1 MALPVRVRA
10 KSRMATRFIAGYD
23 SPMTREVPS
32 DKLRRTCHPDTF
44 PFTTTDELAPLA
56 DIVGQD
62 RALEALRLGLS
73 LDDPQQRYN
82 IYVSG
87 EPGLGKTSAVSRLLE
102 RISRQRPVPPD
113 ICYVHNFQV
122 PHVPRYVLLPAGRG
136 RELKQDMDR
145 CVEFLSRELPRVIES
160 DEFKARAK
168 KERDRS
174 SRDRDEV
181 FHSLEAR
188 ATALGFSIQRTPVGI
203 NTIPLKDDG
212 SPYSQEEY
220 GALPETERAAILR
233 RQEELQDLVRDAFQR
248 LGKLDEAWHEAH
260 HLLTKQAADFLIEP
274 RFVQL
279 REKYADLERVQTFL
293 AEVKQDILENVEQL
307 QPGNKKAVPVVPVPI
322 PDGVDRFLRYRVN
335 VVVDCTGSVGAPVV
349 VEGNATYTN
358 LFGTIERRVQ
368 FGAVTTDFT
377 QIRGGALHRA
387 NGGYLVLTVANLLR
401 FPLSWE
407 ALKIALKARQVRI
420 EDPAQMLGFAST
432 EGLRPEPVPLD
443 AKILLVGSPY
453 LYHLLHHYDEDF
465 RKLFRIRADFDTEMP
480 WTEESVQA
488 MARFVRACR
497 DEDPTVLPF
506 APSGV
511 ARVVEHAAELASD
524 QKKLATRF
532 GALAS
537 LVEEASFWARE
548 AGASVVE
555 GSHVATAIA
564 KGQYR
569 HSLLAEK
576 VREWIARGRLIVDV
590 HGEAVGQ
597 VNGLAVLDLGDFAFG
612 KPTRITANVFTAK
625 SGVVDIERE
634 AELGGKL
641 HTKGVMILKGYLAAQ
656 FGRTKPVSLGASLAL
671 EQSYSGVEGDSASAA
686 ELYALL
692 SALSGVPARQ
702 GVAVTGATDQKGRLQ
717 PVGGVN
723 EKVEGH
729 YLVCKEL
736 GLSGDQGVILPLG
749 NVDDLMLPAEVV
761 QAVVAG
767 KFRVWGCSTV
777 EEGVEVLFGIP
788 AGVPGPDGTY
798 PPGTLF
804 RRVEERLDEIRT
816 SLRAEE
822 EEEEEDYHPG

>member
-1 MALPVRVRA
+1 MARE
-10 KSRMATRFIAGYD
+10 I
-23 SPMTREVPS
+23 SP
-32 DKLRRTCHPDTF
+32 DKLRRTCDPRVF
-44 PFTTTDELAPLA
+44 SFSTTEELTPLA
-56 DIVGQD
+56 DIVGQG
-62 RALEALRLGLS
+62 RAIEALRVGLS
-73 LDDPQQRYN
+73 LEDPQHRYN

-87 EPGLGKTSAVSRLLE
+87 EPGLGKTSAVSSLLE
-102 RISRQRPVPPD
+102 RISRERPVPPD

-122 PHVPRYVLLPAGRG
+122 PHVPRYLLLPAGRG

-168 KERDRS
+168 KERDRF
-174 SRDRDEV
+174 SRDRDEA
-181 FHSLEAR
+181 FHDLEAR
-188 ATALGFSIQRTPVGI
+188 ATALGFSVQRTPLGI
-203 NTIPLKDDG
+203 NTIPLKGDG

-220 GALPETERAAILR
+220 GSLPESERAEILR
-233 RQEELQDLVRDAFQR
+233 RQEELQGLVRDTFQR
-248 LGKLDEAWHEAH
+248 LAKLDEAWQEAQ
-260 HLLTKQAADFLIEP
+260 HLLAKQAVEFLIEP
-274 RFVQL
+274 RFLQL
-279 REKYADLERVQTFL
+279 RTKYAGLDRVQTFL
-293 AEVKQDILENVEQL
+293 DQVKADILENVEQL
-307 QPGNKKAVPVVPVPI
+307 QAGNKKPTPVIAVPV
-322 PDGVDRFLRYRVN
+322 PDGADRFLRYRVN
-335 VVVDCTGSVGAPVV
+335 VVIDRSGNGGAPVV

-387 NGGYLVLTVANLLR
+387 SGGYLVLAVANLLR

-407 ALKIALKARQVRI
+407 ALKIALRAGQVRI

-432 EGLRPEPVPLD
+432 EGLRPEPIPLD
-443 AKILLVGSPY
+443 VKILLVGSPY

-465 RKLFRIRADFDTEMP
+465 RKLFKIRADFDTEMP

-497 DEDPTVLPF
+497 DENPAVLPF

-511 ARVVEHAAELASD
+511 ARVVEHAAEIASD

-532 GALAS
+532 GVLAS
-537 LVEEASFWARE
+537 LIEEASFWARE
-548 AGASVVE
+548 AGALVVE
-555 GSHVATAIA
+555 ESHVGIAVA

-576 VREWIARGRLIVDV
+576 VREWIARGKLVVNV
-590 HGEAVGQ
+590 HGEMVGQ

-656 FGRTKPVSLGASLAL
+656 FGWAKPLSLGASLAL

-702 GVAVTGATDQKGRLQ
+702 GVAITGAVDQKGRLQ
-717 PVGGVN
+717 PIGGVN

-729 YLVCKEL
+729 YLVCKER
-736 GLSGDQGVILPLG
+736 GLTGDQGVILPLG
-749 NVDDLMLPAEVV
+749 NVDGLMLPAEVV

-767 KFRVWGCSTV
+767 KFCVWGCSTV
-777 EEGVEVLFGIP
+777 EEGVEILFGIP
-788 AGVPGPDGTY
+788 AGEPGPDGTY
-798 PPGTLF
+798 PDGTLF
-804 RRVEERLDEIRT
+804 RCVEERLDEIRT
-816 SLRAEE
+816 TLRAEE
-822 EEEEEDYHPG
+822 EEKEEA